1 MEAATIAYQELLQV
15 ADAVAREKGIERE
28 TVVEAMEQ
36 AIQHAAKRKY
46 GHEHDIRAAID
57 RAA

>member
-1 MEAATIAYQELLQV
+1 MAATEAVATVAYQELIQV

-36 AIQHAAKRKY
+36 AI
-46 GHEHDIRAAID
+46 
-57 RAA
+57 